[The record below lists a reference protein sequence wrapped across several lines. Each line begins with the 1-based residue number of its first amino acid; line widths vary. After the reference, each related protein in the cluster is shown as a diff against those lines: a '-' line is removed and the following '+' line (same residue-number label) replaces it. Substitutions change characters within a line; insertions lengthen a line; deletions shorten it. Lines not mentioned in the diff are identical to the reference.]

1 MCSVIIAESGKI
13 YHQAV
18 LDQPTCNDQNFVN
31 TIGRNIARQF
41 RDPNA
46 QIKCCSTDGCNW
58 SWATAANNQALGE
71 SSTASDDSV
80 LLSYVGV
87 AVGIFVIILIGLL
100 CCFIYYWRKNREEE
114 EEEYLKKQNENIVQD
129 RFYGRNRSDYF
140 NYSNFDNNY
149 DSTRSSSASGDR
161 RTVESSRSITPAS
174 RSRR

>member
-1 MCSVIIAESGKI
+1 MI
-13 YHQAV
+13 
-18 LDQPTCNDQNFVN
+18 D
-31 TIGRNIARQF
+31 
-41 RDPNA
+41 
-46 QIKCCSTDGCNW
+46 
-58 SWATAANNQALGE
+58 
-71 SSTASDDSV
+71 SDDSV

-87 AVGIFVIILIGLL
+87 AVGIFVVILIGLL

-149 DSTRSSSASGDR
+149 DSTRSSSGSGDR